1 MRKQLLT
8 LLFSIVCV
16 TIQAQ
21 EYFFREDS
29 AIIRGRIINYSPT
42 MDFRYLST
50 TIADVFKDSIS
61 IETTKI
67 NADGTF
73 EKHFFLQHPIFN
85 WFYTSQDYMGSQQIP
100 FYLCPGDTLNIN
112 VRFDDGMIPECDY
125 RGGHAVDVARLLKVR
140 NNVISLQKNC
150 NSFAGDIDEFNHF
163 ADSLYSVQTSEINKQ
178 ADRLHYTSFE
188 RRLALCDFASN
199 WGYAYLSYFKK
210 ARDKIIGKD
219 STALFKIGSAEMER
233 LSKTETYPLLK
244 RLPNADSLMFA
255 TRFFPNYFNHLRWS
269 TPMRYPLYTKRGIV
283 WENTIEN
290 VIEELSIY
298 RDTAQHLFAS
308 SEDTILAQL
317 IYLNCLNIVA
327 IDWLNE
333 GNACEYFYN
342 VGSFLTYPVIDEMSK
357 KLYDIIEDE
366 EDLIDTLPEE

>member
-8 LLFSIVCV
+8 LLFSIVCI

-73 EKHFFLQHPIFN
+73 EKHLLLQHPIFN
-85 WFYTSQDYMGSQQIP
+85 WFYTSQDYMGIQQIP

-140 NNVISLQKNC
+140 NNVK
-150 NSFAGDIDEFNHF
+150 
-163 ADSLYSVQTSEINKQ
+163 
-178 ADRLHYTSFE
+178 
-188 RRLALCDFASN
+188 
-199 WGYAYLSYFKK
+199 
-210 ARDKIIGKD
+210 
-219 STALFKIGSAEMER
+219 
-233 LSKTETYPLLK
+233 
-244 RLPNADSLMFA
+244 
-255 TRFFPNYFNHLRWS
+255 
-269 TPMRYPLYTKRGIV
+269 
-283 WENTIEN
+283 
-290 VIEELSIY
+290 
-298 RDTAQHLFAS
+298 
-308 SEDTILAQL
+308 
-317 IYLNCLNIVA
+317 
-327 IDWLNE
+327 
-333 GNACEYFYN
+333 
-342 VGSFLTYPVIDEMSK
+342 
-357 KLYDIIEDE
+357 
-366 EDLIDTLPEE
+366 